1 MTCPYAHDDAAY
13 VLGALTPA
21 ERLELERH
29 LAECDACAG
38 SVRALAGLPG
48 LLDLVDPNVL
58 EESSPDAVLD
68 GSPLHDQALH
78 DPPLPETL
86 LPALTREVDRGR
98 RRRAYLVSGLAA
110 GLAAV
115 VVTVAALS
123 VSVVAQRS
131 DDRPPVAAPSATT
144 AAPSGAAQT
153 VAMAPVGEVP
163 LQATVGLEEVRWG
176 TRLLV
181 TCTYDP
187 RSVEY
192 GAPPEA
198 DYVLFVRD
206 RDGGIQRVGSWR
218 STGGTTMQVPAAT
231 AVDRADIAGVEVRT
245 TDGRVV
251 LRARV

>member
-13 VLGALTPA
+13 VLGALAPA

-29 LAECDACAG
+29 LAECDVCAG
-38 SVRALAGLPG
+38 SVRAFAGLPG
-48 LLDLVDPNVL
+48 LLDLGDPSVL
-58 EESSPDAVLD
+58 EDPSPDAV
-68 GSPLHDQALH
+68 LH

-98 RRRAYLVSGLAA
+98 RRRTYLVSGLAA

-115 VVTVAALS
+115 VVTVAA
-123 VSVVAQRS
+123 VSVPLVAERS
-131 DDRPPVAAPSATT
+131 DDRPPVAGPSATT
-144 AAPSGAAQT
+144 DAPSGAVQT

-206 RDGGIQRVGSWR
+206 RDGGTQRVGSWR
-218 STGGTTMQVPAAT
+218 SAGGTTMQVPAAT
-231 AVDRADIAGVEVRT
+231 SVPRADIAGVEVRT